1 LTFPA
6 VTTIEF
12 QPRAATHTKEIPS
25 MDTCQSVGH
34 TIWDCKYPVVFI
46 PMCKRKALHVELRR
60 YLGEVFRNLGA

>member
-1 LTFPA
+1 
-6 VTTIEF
+6 
-12 QPRAATHTKEIPS
+12 